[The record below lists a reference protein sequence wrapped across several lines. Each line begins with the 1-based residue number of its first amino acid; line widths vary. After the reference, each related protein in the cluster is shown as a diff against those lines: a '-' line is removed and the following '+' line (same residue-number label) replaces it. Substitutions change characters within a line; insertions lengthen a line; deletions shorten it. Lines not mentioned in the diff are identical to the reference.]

1 MHSLSAEPLPAIMT
15 NLPGFVSPGL
25 RKLRV
30 VHSSEGERWRATK
43 VEKSFTLVAVL
54 FQTMER

>member
-1 MHSLSAEPLPAIMT
+1 MMFET
-15 NLPGFVSPGL
+15 FVLERGWVDTPPGL

-30 VHSSEGERWRATK
+30 VHGSEGEWWRATK
-43 VEKSFTLVAVL
+43 VEKGPTLVGVL